1 MEAYALFLL
10 GLTMGI
16 VGLTYVMFK
25 ARKNRPHE
33 AMLGTAMAIIGW
45 VMGIIGGIMV
55 VLR

>member
-16 VGLTYVMFK
+16 VGLTYVMFR